1 MKEEKEVKEVEVK
14 EFEWYLRDHIFR
26 QSNNQGRQKF
36 QKETLAKEMM
46 NLYLRYRNSDLE
58 NLNEMVNR
66 VSENLLLRKVIK
78 MTNSDT
84 DKSLELTRKL
94 SRLQC
99 SKCFYISY
107 LSSNEPKDCLRCSS
121 TELHEFP
128 KRK

>member
-1 MKEEKEVKEVEVK
+1 
-14 EFEWYLRDHIFR
+14 
-26 QSNNQGRQKF
+26 
-36 QKETLAKEMM
+36 
-46 NLYLRYRNSDLE
+46 
-58 NLNEMVNR
+58 MVNR